1 MRMLRALMK
10 IEGKLILNK
19 KGVIL
24 TDIDGAVHPPTEGR
38 RASTVRRMRRRIG
51 KSSQRRMRPRTA
63 LFDRSSI
70 VIGERHRIRFR
81 TRCRLIQL
89 KKNNSFEFIST
100 SVIRVLLVYFETGVG
115 SVAPLA
121 ELHGGAS
128 GLGVG
133 GVVARTAL
141 SFSAG
146 EHFHT

>member
-1 MRMLRALMK
+1 LCWVL
-10 IEGKLILNK
+10 GLLFQQLIAFFFQHRVQFV
-19 KGVIL
+19 GQIGQHVTDVVQHIA
-24 TDIDGAVHPPTEGR
+24 TSCDIDGAVHPPTEGR

-81 TRCRLIQL
+81 TRCR
-89 KKNNSFEFIST
+89 
-100 SVIRVLLVYFETGVG
+100 FETGVG